1 MSEAAKKR
9 NFSRFNQ
16 REAYKK
22 LGIRDIPT
30 WQLSFKPLQPSDFF
44 HERLRRLENFD
55 LTLSER
61 SKELLID
68 AVLEEVLLHHTRLK
82 VWKAAA
88 LESEET
94 IGIVDY
100 VLAEKKGYLE
110 CPMLCVIEAKRDD
123 FVQGEAQCLVSMD
136 ACKWMNAQER
146 QIIDV
151 FGIVS
156 NGDAWSFYQLNT
168 QQQVYKTPLYSLVQL
183 TEILGICHQ
192 IFSFCEAALPDLAAT

>member
-1 MSEAAKKR
+1 MNEARKK
-9 NFSRFNQ
+9 NFSKFNQ

-22 LGIRDIPT
+22 LGIRDIPI
-30 WQLSFKPLQPSDFF
+30 WQLDYQPLEPTDFF

-88 LESEET
+88 LEGEDT
-94 IGIVDY
+94 IGIADY
-100 VLAEKKGYLE
+100 VLAEKRGYLE
-110 CPMLCVIEAKRDD
+110 GPILCILEAKRDD

-136 ACKWMNAQER
+136 ACRWMNAQE
-146 QIIDV
+146 QHITNV

-156 NGDAWSFYQLNT
+156 NGDAWVFYQLDT
-168 QQQVYKTPLYSLVQL
+168 QQKVCKTPLYSLVQL

-192 IFSFCEAALPDLAAT
+192 VFSLCEAALPDLAAM

>member
-1 MSEAAKKR
+1 MNEVRKK

-22 LGIRDIPT
+22 LGIRDIFP
-30 WQLSFKPLQPSDFF
+30 WQLDFSPLEPSDFF

-68 AVLEEVLLHHTRLK
+68 AVLEEVLLHHRRLK

-88 LESEET
+88 LEGEDT
-94 IGIVDY
+94 AGVADY
-100 VLAEKKGYLE
+100 VLAEKRGYLE

-136 ACKWMNAQER
+136 ACRWMNAQEG

-156 NGDAWSFYQLNT
+156 SGDAWSFYKLDT
-168 QQQVYKTPLYSLVQL
+168 QNQVYKTLLYSLSHWSEV
-183 TEILGICHQ
+183 LGLCHQ
-192 IFSFCEAALPDLAAT
+192 VFSLCEAALPILS